1 MNILDMSL
9 NRFVGVYKDEKLCI
23 DISENIKNHIGTIH
37 ASALFLLAES
47 ASGKYLKSQFPELK
61 NSVIPLLRQSNI
73 KYKKTAI
80 GTITAFAS
88 LSDEEKE
95 RFIKQFSK
103 KSRGTIEVNITLKNE
118 NDEIVSISSFTWF
131 IQKIK

>member
-1 MNILDMSL
+1 MKILELIGIKDNTLSL
-9 NRFVGVYKDEKLCI
+9 
-23 DISENIKNHIGTIH
+23 SENSKNHIGTIH
-37 ASALFLLAES
+37 ASALFLLAEN

-88 LSDEEKE
+88 LAENEKE
-95 RFIKQFSK
+95 RFINQFSK

-131 IQKIK
+131 IQKIE